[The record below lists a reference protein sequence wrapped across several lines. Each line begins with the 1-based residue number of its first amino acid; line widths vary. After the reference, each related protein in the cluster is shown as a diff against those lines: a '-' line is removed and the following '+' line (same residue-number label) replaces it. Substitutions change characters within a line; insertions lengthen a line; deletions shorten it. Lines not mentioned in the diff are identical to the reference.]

1 MLHICG
7 KCAALCI
14 VLLFVSSLPTVS
26 SSQANKY
33 IGPKACAEC
42 HPQESANFQKYSK
55 KAHSGDSVK
64 RMEPNL
70 TPDELKSC
78 YACHMTG
85 FGQPGGFVSMEATP
99 QMANAS
105 CEVCHGP
112 GAAHAESGG
121 EKKFIKR
128 KLTVKDCEVCHNAER
143 VQNFNFKPLIF
154 GGAH

>member
-1 MLHICG
+1 MFHLRGTCT
-7 KCAALCI
+7 AMCI
-14 VLLFVSSLPTVS
+14 VLLVGLCLPAVSPT
-26 SSQANKY
+26 QTNKY
-33 IGPKACAEC
+33 IGPTFCAEC

-64 RMEPNL
+64 RMAPGL

-78 YACHMTG
+78 YSCHMTG
-85 FGQPGGFVSMEATP
+85 FGQPGGFVSLEATP
-99 QMANAS
+99 QMANAG

-121 EKKFIKR
+121 EKKLIKR
-128 KLTVKDCEVCHNAER
+128 KLTTKDCEVCHNAER